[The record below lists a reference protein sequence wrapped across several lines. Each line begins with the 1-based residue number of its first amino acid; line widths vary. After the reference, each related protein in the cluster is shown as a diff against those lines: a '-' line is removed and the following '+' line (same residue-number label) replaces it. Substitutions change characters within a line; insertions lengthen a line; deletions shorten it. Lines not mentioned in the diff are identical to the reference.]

1 MPLLNPGQVFQ
12 VYLGCEFPRAHR
24 HLKDGRVLPCA
35 QFRQLDDLAIRQFER
50 VMVDDR
56 LVLIHLPKPGHL
68 VREPFETEAIGD
80 FALKIFFK
88 GKLCAR

>member
-1 MPLLNPGQVFQ
+1 M
-12 VYLGCEFPRAHR
+12 
-24 HLKDGRVLPCA
+24 KDGRVLPCA

-50 VMVDDR
+50 VMMDAR

-68 VREPFETEAIGD
+68 VLEPFVTEAIGGL
-80 FALKIFFK
+80 ALKIFLK